1 MERACLNATEE
12 PSEANLVKLLDLWSA
27 GWKHRGRTRAV
38 GPGAYERYATLGL
51 FGHGGVVGVS
61 NATGLREACIAVNRF
76 LRTRFPDGTWSS
88 IAVLFNPRMGL
99 HRDIQNMPGHSN
111 HALALGEY
119 TGGRVWIEDD
129 EGDSPAWLED
139 KKGGRE
145 LRGRWLDMHDKP
157 VSFDARRY
165 HKVEPSGGQHVGSC
179 CLCPTSLCSGDG
191 AAPASAER
199 SGLPVACVK
208 LIACAN
214 GSTFWADGARSEFR
228 PRTPRPAGALTCIRR
243 GVRKSPLIR
252 PAGFARGSVP
262 RPACRSP
269 HLYPKVRP
277 EIAFDPSRRICSG
290 FRPEAGLPGPSLVS
304 EGAPGSRL

>member
-1 MERACLNATEE
+1 MRGRAAKRPAAGARQAQPEKIGVRHGVLGPWVFKVINAGNVESMELACRNATEE

-165 HKVEPSGGQHVGSC
+165 HKVEPHEGSMWALAAYVPQAYARATEQH
-179 CLCPTSLCSGDG
+179 
-191 AAPASAER
+191 R
-199 SGLPVACVK
+199 Q
-208 LIACAN
+208 
-214 GSTFWADGARSEFR
+214 
-228 PRTPRPAGALTCIRR
+228 ALRE
-243 GVRKSPLIR
+243 
-252 PAGFARGSVP
+252 AGFP
-262 RPACRSP
+262 LPALS
-269 HLYPKVRP
+269 
-277 EIAFDPSRRICSG
+277 
-290 FRPEAGLPGPSLVS
+290 
-304 EGAPGSRL
+304 

>member
-1 MERACLNATEE
+1 M
-12 PSEANLVKLLDLWSA
+12 
-27 GWKHRGRTRAV
+27 RGRAAKRPAAGARQAQPEKIGVRHGVLEPCVFGVTNAGNVKNGTGVPKRHGGTLRSQSGEVA
-38 GPGAYERYATLGL
+38 GPVVRGLEAPVAHPGRGARAYERYATLGL

-165 HKVEPSGGQHVGSC
+165 HKVEPHEGSMWALAAYVPQAYARATEQH
-179 CLCPTSLCSGDG
+179 
-191 AAPASAER
+191 R
-199 SGLPVACVK
+199 Q
-208 LIACAN
+208 
-214 GSTFWADGARSEFR
+214 
-228 PRTPRPAGALTCIRR
+228 ALRE
-243 GVRKSPLIR
+243 
-252 PAGFARGSVP
+252 AGFP
-262 RPACRSP
+262 LPALS
-269 HLYPKVRP
+269 
-277 EIAFDPSRRICSG
+277 
-290 FRPEAGLPGPSLVS
+290 
-304 EGAPGSRL
+304 

>member
-1 MERACLNATEE
+1 MELACRGATEE
-12 PSEANLVKLLDLWSA
+12 PSEANLAKLLDLWSA

-61 NATGLREACIAVNRF
+61 NATGLREACSAVNRF
-76 LRTRFPDGTWSS
+76 LTSRFPQGTWTS

-111 HALALGEY
+111 HALALGDY

-129 EGDSPAWLED
+129 EGDSTAWLAD

-165 HKVEPSGGQHVGSC
+165 HMVEPHEGSMWALAAYVPQAYARATEQH
-179 CLCPTSLCSGDG
+179 
-191 AAPASAER
+191 R
-199 SGLPVACVK
+199 Q
-208 LIACAN
+208 
-214 GSTFWADGARSEFR
+214 
-228 PRTPRPAGALTCIRR
+228 ALRE
-243 GVRKSPLIR
+243 
-252 PAGFARGSVP
+252 AGFP
-262 RPACRSP
+262 LPALS
-269 HLYPKVRP
+269 
-277 EIAFDPSRRICSG
+277 
-290 FRPEAGLPGPSLVS
+290 
-304 EGAPGSRL
+304 